1 MKSKYVILIG
11 IIFTMIGSCKK
22 DIEIPIKKPVIIIE
36 EPKVP
41 IIIEQPK
48 FVSLSGKYNYP
59 NNTVGQIKNGYY
71 FPGYYLSNDSLMS
84 KYGIKFWSDYAYFD
98 PAKVYGDFD
107 GDGFLDLFF
116 FQIKSGSPLW
126 ASENGRYV
134 YINNAL
140 SKNPKITY
148 YNSTTSW
155 MPNFE
160 VNDFNGDGKLD
171 ILQYTWN
178 SHQLSDGITK
188 SNPIPL
194 KIIYFNSNNIEVKD
208 IGLPIDVHDA
218 TTGDIDNDNDIDI
231 IVWDYVLNS
240 GPILYKNDGAGKYT
254 ITNQNETFKGL
265 SDIRIP
271 YHSYQMLAIELIDLN
286 NDNKLD
292 IVRGNLFNFDRIS
305 DFTIY
310 WGNSNGTF
318 DLINNVTYVNN
329 EVISTDKNSILGFN
343 FFDYD
348 KDGDMDIFCTSTLN
362 YTGFDINVFENKGS
376 NIFKD
381 VTKKIIDVYSAKNTF
396 PNFYNI
402 RFYDIDNDGD
412 YDMVADQIANWGSFK
427 YSSKLFWENINGN
440 FLIRNL

>member
-1 MKSKYVILIG
+1 
-11 IIFTMIGSCKK
+11 
-22 DIEIPIKKPVIIIE
+22 
-36 EPKVP
+36 
-41 IIIEQPK
+41 
-48 FVSLSGKYNYP
+48 
-59 NNTVGQIKNGYY
+59 
-71 FPGYYLSNDSLMS
+71 MS

-116 FQIKSGSPLW
+116 FQIKTGSSLW

-134 YINNAL
+134 YVNNAL
-140 SKNPKITY
+140 SKNSKITY

-178 SHQLSDGITK
+178 SHQLSDGKTK

-194 KIIYFNSNNIEVKD
+194 KIIYFNSNDIEVKD

-292 IVRGNLFNFDRIS
+292 IVRGNLFNFDGIS

-318 DLINNVTYVNN
+318 DLINDVTYVNN

-348 KDGDMDIFCTSTLN
+348 KDGDMDIFCTSTLD
-362 YTGFDINVFENKGS
+362 YTGFDINVFENKGN

-381 VTKKIIDVYSAKNTF
+381 VTKKIIDVYSTKNTF

-412 YDMVADQIANWGSFK
+412 YDLIPDQIANWGGFK